1 MKGNGFINFVGFNN
15 DLEFAEFLIDLNT
28 HALTELTEKDKQE
41 AVKNKV
47 SMSIKQVTKSVVNQV
62 IAQIS
67 VDTAMKGLGDIAKQS
82 TLANDEKTMTSDNPA
97 TKFVMQVQNMV
108 GRQVIGVTAV
118 SLKQFFAKTAY

>member
-15 DLEFAEFLIDLNT
+15 DLEFVEFLIDLNT

-67 VDTAMKGLGDIAKQS
+67 VDTAMNKLKDISKQS
-82 TLANDEKTMTSDNPA
+82 TLANDEETMTSDNPA